1 MCSVAGA
8 QPDGH
13 PCTGPYVASQVRTL
27 MELGDFLLGL
37 EELPDLTKAML
48 EEIV

>member
-1 MCSVAGA
+1 MRQSVCSVK
-8 QPDGH
+8 
-13 PCTGPYVASQVRTL
+13 VRTL

-37 EELPDLTKAML
+37 EELPDLTRAML